1 MPKPKAN
8 MHAEDVKAAVRKKGI
23 SLARLARDNGLSDSA
38 VRKALYGPIPRG
50 NRAIAKHLKKP
61 LHELWPEWF
70 DKHGNRITIVRKD
83 TCGPVAKASQKARA
97 A

>member
-8 MHAEDVKAAVRKKGI
+8 MHAEDVKAAVRKKGVSLA
-23 SLARLARDNGLSDSA
+23 SLARKNGLSDSA

-50 NRAIAKHLKKP
+50 NQVIARHLGKTV
-61 LHELWPEWF
+61 HEIWPEWF
-70 DKHGNRITIVRKD
+70 GEDGTRVTRPKDNRHS
-83 TCGPVAKASQKARA
+83 GGAASQKAKA

>member
-1 MPKPKAN
+1 MPKPLAN

-50 NRAIAKHLKKP
+50 NQVIAKHLGKAV
-61 LHELWPEWF
+61 HQIWPEWF
-70 DKHGNRITIVRKD
+70 GKDGTRITSGKD
-83 TCGPVAKASQKARA
+83 NRHLTGAASQKAKA